1 MKILTKNKIIESYH
15 FPFSE
20 ALIFS
25 ILIWTSWGLAEAFYL
40 HKISALL
47 QGIPG
52 TYDSYI
58 YLEAFF
64 MYVAIAGFFGTV
76 IYIGMRLILAAFHL
90 HNTITFRACTLSTIL
105 ALFFA
110 AALFFC
116 IHHFISRSLLPQHW
130 KYAVT
135 AGLVFFAVF
144 LTVLLYRYASG
155 MDFRIRRSGTMMLSI
170 FVISVVLTFIHF
182 PLFTEQSPDPAAV
195 SSPRGYQKTMGYFY
209 FQHLL

>member
-40 HKISALL
+40 HRISAMLDK
-47 QGIPG
+47 IPA

-64 MYVAIAGFFGTV
+64 IYVAIAGFFGTA
-76 IYIGMRLILAAFHL
+76 IYILMRLVLAAFHL

-105 ALFFA
+105 GV
-110 AALFFC
+110 FFC
-116 IHHFISRSLLPQHW
+116 VKTFIWPSAMALNWKYFISS
-130 KYAVT
+130 V
-135 AGLVFFAVF
+135 LVAFAIF
-144 LTVLLYRYASG
+144 LTVLLFRYASG

-170 FVISVVLTFIHF
+170 LVISVVLSFIHF
-182 PLFTEQSPDPAAV
+182 PLFSKESRDSAADHAA
-195 SSPRGYQKTMGYFY
+195 RGYQKTMGYFY